1 MANDQMPNYGI
12 QTQRK
17 IITTDRTA
25 LFISKPVKCQQQR
38 VNKEETIKRYGKR
51 RKEIREEK
59 KRDKGRKE

>member
-25 LFISKPVKCQQQR
+25 LFISKMSTTKSKQR
-38 VNKEETIKRYGKR
+38 GDD
-51 RKEIREEK
+51 KEIREEK
-59 KRDKGRKE
+59 KRDTGREEKR